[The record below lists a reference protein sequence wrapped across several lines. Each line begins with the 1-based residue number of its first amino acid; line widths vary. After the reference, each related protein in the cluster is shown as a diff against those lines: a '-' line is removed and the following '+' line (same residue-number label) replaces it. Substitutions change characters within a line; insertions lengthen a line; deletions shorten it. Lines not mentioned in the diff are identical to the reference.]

1 MASSI
6 DIVLNGTE
14 RAFDNLA
21 DPPQISDVVSALGFR
36 ADRVAL
42 EHNGEIV
49 ARTAWATTAVA
60 NGDRIE
66 LVHFV
71 GGGSHRS

>member
-6 DIVLNGTE
+6 VILLNGTE
-14 RAFDNLA
+14 RAFA
-21 DPPQISDVVSALGFR
+21 DLSEPPHISDVVSALGFR

-49 ARTAWATTAVA
+49 PRATWAETAVVS
-60 NGDRIE
+60 GDRIE

-71 GGGSHRS
+71 GGGGF

>member
-6 DIVLNGTE
+6 VIMLNGTE
-14 RAFDNLA
+14 RAFGDLG
-21 DPPQISDVVSALGFR
+21 DPPHISDVVEALGFR

-49 ARTAWATTAVA
+49 SRTAWAETAVGS
-60 NGDRIE
+60 GDRIE

-71 GGGSHRS
+71 GGGCG